1 MPATIERI
9 CEGVHNLKGREMT
22 ITSDFM
28 TSGQLQVSSGST
40 VGGARSI
47 LRLMQRLV
55 GVSLLMASSG
65 LWLAPGA
72 NWSNEIMLMKMA
84 LSAISLLVGVWLMLS
99 GQKPATPEIQIDTV
113 RREVRLVR
121 PGPLG
126 ADLLL
131 QKCRFSD
138 LSKVKREDRV
148 LMFWDEKGNFIADVY
163 VGQKNV
169 MDALISGLLDSG
181 QVV

>member
-1 MPATIERI
+1 
-9 CEGVHNLKGREMT
+9 MT
-22 ITSDFM
+22 VTSDFM
-28 TSGQLQVSSGST
+28 TSGQLRLSTGGTVSGT
-40 VGGARSI
+40 RSI

-72 NWSNEIMLMKMA
+72 NWNNEVMLMKMA
-84 LSAISLLVGVWLMLS
+84 LSAISLLVGVWLILS
-99 GQKPATPEIQIDTV
+99 GQKPAAPEIQIDTV
-113 RREVRLVR
+113 RRVVRLVR

-148 LMFWDEKGNFIADVY
+148 LMFWDEKGDFIADVY
-163 VGQKNV
+163 IGHQSV
-169 MDALISGLLDSG
+169 MDVLISGLLDSG
-181 QVV
+181 QAV

>member
-1 MPATIERI
+1 
-9 CEGVHNLKGREMT
+9 MT
-22 ITSDFM
+22 VTSDFM
-28 TSGQLQVSSGST
+28 TSGQIRLSTGGTVSGT
-40 VGGARSI
+40 RSI

-72 NWSNEIMLMKMA
+72 NWNNEVMLMKMA
-84 LSAISLLVGVWLMLS
+84 LSAISLLVGVWLILS
-99 GQKPATPEIQIDTV
+99 GQKPAAPEIQIDTV

-148 LMFWDEKGNFIADVY
+148 LMFWDEKGDFIADVY
-163 VGQKNV
+163 IGHQSV
-169 MDALISGLLDSG
+169 MDVLISGLLDSG
-181 QVV
+181 QAV

>member
-1 MPATIERI
+1 
-9 CEGVHNLKGREMT
+9 MT
-22 ITSDFM
+22 VTSDFM
-28 TSGQLQVSSGST
+28 TSGQIRLSTGGTVSGT
-40 VGGARSI
+40 RSI

-55 GVSLLMASSG
+55 GVLLLMASSG

-72 NWSNEIMLMKMA
+72 NWNNEVMLMKMA
-84 LSAISLLVGVWLMLS
+84 LSAISLLVGVWLILS
-99 GQKPATPEIQIDTV
+99 GQKPAAPEIQIDTV

-148 LMFWDEKGNFIADVY
+148 LMFWDEKGDFIADVY
-163 VGQKNV
+163 IGHQSV
-169 MDALISGLLDSG
+169 MDVLISGLLDSG
-181 QVV
+181 QAV

>member
-1 MPATIERI
+1 
-9 CEGVHNLKGREMT
+9 MT
-22 ITSDFM
+22 VTSDFM
-28 TSGQLQVSSGST
+28 TSGQIRLSTGGTVSGT
-40 VGGARSI
+40 RSI

-72 NWSNEIMLMKMA
+72 NWNNEVMLMKMA
-84 LSAISLLVGVWLMLS
+84 LSAISLLVGVWLILS
-99 GQKPATPEIQIDTV
+99 GQKPAAPEIQIDTV
-113 RREVRLVR
+113 RRVVRLVR

-148 LMFWDEKGNFIADVY
+148 LRFWDEKGDFIADLY
-163 VGQKNV
+163 IGHQSV
-169 MDALISGLLDSG
+169 MDVLISGLLDSG
-181 QVV
+181 QAV

>member
-1 MPATIERI
+1 
-9 CEGVHNLKGREMT
+9 MT
-22 ITSDFM
+22 VTSDFM
-28 TSGQLQVSSGST
+28 TSGQIRLSTGGTVSGT
-40 VGGARSI
+40 RSI

-72 NWSNEIMLMKMA
+72 NWNNEVMLMKMA
-84 LSAISLLVGVWLMLS
+84 LSAISLLVGVWLILS
-99 GQKPATPEIQIDTV
+99 GQKPAAPEIQIDTV
-113 RREVRLVR
+113 RRVVRLVR

-148 LMFWDEKGNFIADVY
+148 LRFWDEKGDFIADVY
-163 VGQKNV
+163 IGHQSV
-169 MDALISGLLDSG
+169 MDILISGLLDSG
-181 QVV
+181 QAV

>member
-1 MPATIERI
+1 
-9 CEGVHNLKGREMT
+9 MT
-22 ITSDFM
+22 VTSDFM
-28 TSGQLQVSSGST
+28 TSGQIRLSTGGTVSGT
-40 VGGARSI
+40 RSI

-72 NWSNEIMLMKMA
+72 NWNNEVMLMKMA
-84 LSAISLLVGVWLMLS
+84 LSAISLLVGVWLILS
-99 GQKPATPEIQIDTV
+99 GQKPAAPEIQIDTV
-113 RREVRLVR
+113 RRVVRLVR

-148 LMFWDEKGNFIADVY
+148 LMFWDEKGDFIADVY
-163 VGQKNV
+163 IGHQSV
-169 MDALISGLLDSG
+169 MDVLISGLLDSG
-181 QVV
+181 QAV

>member
-1 MPATIERI
+1 
-9 CEGVHNLKGREMT
+9 MT
-22 ITSDFM
+22 VTSDFM
-28 TSGQLQVSSGST
+28 TSGQLRLSTGGTVSGT
-40 VGGARSI
+40 RSI

-72 NWSNEIMLMKMA
+72 NWNNEVMLMKMA
-84 LSAISLLVGVWLMLS
+84 LSAISLLVGVWLILS
-99 GQKPATPEIQIDTV
+99 GQKPAAPEIQIDTV
-113 RREVRLVR
+113 RRVVRLVR

-148 LMFWDEKGNFIADVY
+148 LRFWDEKGDFIADVY
-163 VGQKNV
+163 IGHQSV
-169 MDALISGLLDSG
+169 MDVLISGLLDSG
-181 QVV
+181 QAV

>member
-1 MPATIERI
+1 M
-9 CEGVHNLKGREMT
+9 V
-22 ITSDFM
+22 TSDFM
-28 TSGQLQVSSGST
+28 TSGQLRLSTGGTVSGT
-40 VGGARSI
+40 RSI

-55 GVSLLMASSG
+55 GVSLLMASPG

-72 NWSNEIMLMKMA
+72 NWNNEVMLMKMA
-84 LSAISLLVGVWLMLS
+84 LSAISLLVGVWLILS
-99 GQKPATPEIQIDTV
+99 GQKPAAPEIQIDTV

-148 LMFWDEKGNFIADVY
+148 LMFWDEKGDFIADVY
-163 VGQKNV
+163 IGHQSV
-169 MDALISGLLDSG
+169 MDVLISGLLDSG
-181 QVV
+181 QAV

>member
-1 MPATIERI
+1 
-9 CEGVHNLKGREMT
+9 
-22 ITSDFM
+22 M
-28 TSGQLQVSSGST
+28 TSGQIRLSTGGTVSGT
-40 VGGARSI
+40 RSI

-72 NWSNEIMLMKMA
+72 NWNNEVMLMKMA
-84 LSAISLLVGVWLMLS
+84 LSAISLLVGVWLILS
-99 GQKPATPEIQIDTV
+99 GQKPAAPEIQIDTV
-113 RREVRLVR
+113 RRVVRLVR

-148 LMFWDEKGNFIADVY
+148 LRFWDEKGDFIADVY
-163 VGQKNV
+163 IGHQSV
-169 MDALISGLLDSG
+169 MDVLISGLLDSG
-181 QVV
+181 QAV

>member
-1 MPATIERI
+1 
-9 CEGVHNLKGREMT
+9 
-22 ITSDFM
+22 
-28 TSGQLQVSSGST
+28 
-40 VGGARSI
+40 
-47 LRLMQRLV
+47 MQRLV

-72 NWSNEIMLMKMA
+72 NWNNEVMLMKMA
-84 LSAISLLVGVWLMLS
+84 LSAISLLVGVWLILS
-99 GQKPATPEIQIDTV
+99 GQKPAAPEIQIDTV

-148 LMFWDEKGNFIADVY
+148 LMFWDEKGDFIADVY
-163 VGQKNV
+163 IGHQSV
-169 MDALISGLLDSG
+169 MDVLISGLLDSG
-181 QVV
+181 QAV

>member
-1 MPATIERI
+1 
-9 CEGVHNLKGREMT
+9 MT
-22 ITSDFM
+22 VTSDFM
-28 TSGQLQVSSGST
+28 TSGQLRLSTGGTVSGT
-40 VGGARSI
+40 RSI

-72 NWSNEIMLMKMA
+72 NWNNEVMLMKMA
-84 LSAISLLVGVWLMLS
+84 LSAISLLVGVWLILS
-99 GQKPATPEIQIDTV
+99 GQKPAAPEIQIDTV

-148 LMFWDEKGNFIADVY
+148 LMFWDEKGDFIADVY
-163 VGQKNV
+163 IGHQSV
-169 MDALISGLLDSG
+169 MDVLISGLLDSG
-181 QVV
+181 QAV

>member
-1 MPATIERI
+1 
-9 CEGVHNLKGREMT
+9 MT
-22 ITSDFM
+22 VTSDFM
-28 TSGQLQVSSGST
+28 TSGQIRLSTGGTVSGT
-40 VGGARSI
+40 RSI

-72 NWSNEIMLMKMA
+72 NWNNEVMLMKMA
-84 LSAISLLVGVWLMLS
+84 LSAISLLVGVWLILS
-99 GQKPATPEIQIDTV
+99 GQKPAAPEIQIDTV

-148 LMFWDEKGNFIADVY
+148 LRFWDEKGDFIADVY
-163 VGQKNV
+163 IGHQSV
-169 MDALISGLLDSG
+169 MDVLISGLLDSG
-181 QVV
+181 QAV

>member
-1 MPATIERI
+1 
-9 CEGVHNLKGREMT
+9 MT
-22 ITSDFM
+22 VTSDFM
-28 TSGQLQVSSGST
+28 TSGQIRLSTGGTVSGT
-40 VGGARSI
+40 RSI

-72 NWSNEIMLMKMA
+72 NWNNEVMLMKMA
-84 LSAISLLVGVWLMLS
+84 LSAISLLVGVWLILS
-99 GQKPATPEIQIDTV
+99 GQKPAAPEIQIDTV
-113 RREVRLVR
+113 RRVVRLVR

-148 LMFWDEKGNFIADVY
+148 LRFWDEKGDFIADVY
-163 VGQKNV
+163 IGHQSV
-169 MDALISGLLDSG
+169 MDVLISGLLDSG
-181 QVV
+181 QAV

>member
-1 MPATIERI
+1 
-9 CEGVHNLKGREMT
+9 MT

-28 TSGQLQVSSGST
+28 TSGQIRLSTGGTVSGT
-40 VGGARSI
+40 RSI

-72 NWSNEIMLMKMA
+72 NWNNEVMLMKMA
-84 LSAISLLVGVWLMLS
+84 LSAISLLVGVWLILS
-99 GQKPATPEIQIDTV
+99 GQKPAPEIQIDTV
-113 RREVRLVR
+113 RRVVRLVR

-148 LMFWDEKGNFIADVY
+148 LRFWDEKGDFIADVY
-163 VGQKNV
+163 IGHQSV
-169 MDALISGLLDSG
+169 MDVLISGLLDSG
-181 QVV
+181 QAV